1 MDDEDERTLVEKNG
15 QSSRGQSPPGYQPDL
30 SSHWPPKGSETVPQ
44 QNHHSIELQ
53 QSSMQQMT
61 SYDENRGNTKYS
73 YSEEETSLGCCGCL
87 LFAFSCFLILM
98 FFPFSLCIC
107 MKMVQEYERA
117 VIFRLG
123 RIKAG
128 GAQGPGMFFIV
139 PCIDDIQKVDL
150 RTKTFNIPPQEILSK
165 DTVTVTVDAVI
176 YASIFDP
183 VLSVCNVTNAMFA
196 TTLLSATTLRNVLG
210 TRTMAEM
217 LQDREVIAA
226 SMQQM
231 LDEATNQW
239 GIRVERVEIK
249 DVRLPKMLQRAM
261 AAEAEAARDA
271 KAKVLAAE
279 GEQMASRALK
289 EAADIISSS
298 PTALQLRYLQTLS
311 SVAAERESTILFP
324 IPIDLMKG
332 MGKGGALRT
341 TM

>member
-1 MDDEDERTLVEKNG
+1 MSRIGTMDDDERILVEKN
-15 QSSRGQSPPGYQPDL
+15 RQSPSSNTPDL
-30 SSHWPPKGSETVPQ
+30 SSNWPPKEADVPPA
-44 QNHHSIELQ
+44 HRHSIEMQ
-53 QSSMQQMT
+53 QSSSHQMA
-61 SYDENRGNTKYS
+61 SYDENKGRPQYGYND
-73 YSEEETSLGCCGCL
+73 EEAGLGCCGCL
-87 LFAFSCFLILM
+87 LMGFSCFLIFI
-98 FFPFSLCIC
+98 FFPFSMCAC

-139 PCIDDIQKVDL
+139 PCLDDIQKVDL

-176 YASIFDP
+176 YASVFDP
-183 VLSVCNVTNAMFA
+183 VLSVCNVADSMHA
-196 TTLLSATTLRNVLG
+196 TTLLSATTLRNTLG

-217 LQDREVIAA
+217 LQDRETIAQT
-226 SMQQM
+226 MQHM

-249 DVRLPKMLQRAM
+249 DVRLPNMLQRAM
-261 AAEAEAARDA
+261 AAEAEASRDA

-279 GEQMASRALK
+279 GEQMAARALK

-332 MGKGGALRT
+332 MGGKGGAVR
-341 TM
+341 M

>member
-1 MDDEDERTLVEKNG
+1 MSRIGAMDDGKQR
-15 QSSRGQSPPGYQPDL
+15 
-30 SSHWPPKGSETVPQ
+30 
-44 QNHHSIELQ
+44 
-53 QSSMQQMT
+53 
-61 SYDENRGNTKYS
+61 NTYA
-73 YSEEETSLGCCGCL
+73 YNEEEASLGCCGCIL
-87 LFAFSCFLILM
+87 WGFSIFLFVIFL
-98 FFPFSLCIC
+98 PFSLCIC
-107 MKMVQEYERA
+107 MSMVQEYERA

-128 GAQGPGMFFIV
+128 GAQGPGMFFV
-139 PCIDDIQKVDL
+139 LPCIDDIQKVDL

-176 YASIFDP
+176 YASVFDP
-183 VLSVCNVTNAMFA
+183 VLSVCNVTNAMQA

-210 TRTMAEM
+210 THSMAEM
-217 LQDREVIAA
+217 LQERESIATT
-226 SMQQM
+226 MQSL

-249 DVRLPKMLQRAM
+249 DVRLPNMLQRAM

-311 SVAAERESTILFP
+311 TVAAERESTILFP

-332 MGKGGALRT
+332 MGKGGAVR
-341 TM
+341 M